1 MTDGSTGYVLQ
12 PGEGVGGDTS
22 VKASVASTG
31 GAMTL
36 IESTADGGAPF
47 HVHERDDEAFYVVD
61 GAISVRIGD
70 ETHEA
75 PKGSFVFLPKGIPH
89 GWDVVGEAGAT
100 ATVLMITV
108 PAMLDVFLAR
118 FHAAGSGGERTA
130 VAQEFGVTFLPD

>member
-1 MTDGSTGYVLQ
+1 MTDRPNAYVLRPGEGVTDGSTKA
-12 PGEGVGGDTS
+12 GV
-22 VKASVASTG
+22 VSTG

-36 IESTADGGAPF
+36 IESTADGGAPL
-47 HVHERDDEAFYVVD
+47 HVHTREDEAFYVVA
-61 GAISVRIGD
+61 GTISVRIGD

-75 PKGSFVFLPKGIPH
+75 PAGSFVWLPRGIPH
-89 GWDVVGEAGAT
+89 AWDVVGAPGTT

-118 FHAAGSGGERTA
+118 FHEAATWAEREA